1 MSNHRVH
8 LPLTTSYK
16 STFPFKKFQKNLR
29 VIRLEKKNG
38 QSVRKTLD
46 FTEKPCLPQYYCNG
60 LFLSVTSGRQQTR
73 YVRFML
79 VERED
84 LGQQG
89 RILSRWPVNF
99 LRRFLAKR
107 GQYCLSSSHR
117 KPIIL
122 FTSRI
127 MRSSYTQIYG
137 PPLIYCLD
145 SCAKMYKFHVVIYTS
160 RNPKR
165 YILHRVHDQA
175 DLTVQFQRKR
185 FPTYSP
191 TRWKIRWRAKISGYI
206 NLSLYLRTTISEI
219 IVNNIK
225 YQSMISKR
233 RLCNTQTLLQYSK
246 RSFIVLLDI
255 S

>member
-8 LPLTTSYK
+8 LPLTASYK
-16 STFPFKKFQKNLR
+16 STFPFKKFQKIFELSDQR
-29 VIRLEKKNG
+29 KKNG

-46 FTEKPCLPQYYCNG
+46 FTEKPRLPQYYCNG
-60 LFLSVTSGRQQTR
+60 LFLSVTSGRQQAR

-122 FTSRI
+122 FTPGM
-127 MRSSYTQIYG
+127 MRSSYTLIYG

-145 SCAKMYKFHVVIYTS
+145 SCAKMYKFRVVIYTS
-160 RNPKR
+160 RNPR
-165 YILHRVHDQA
+165 RFILHRVHDQA
-175 DLTVQFQRKR
+175 DLTVQFWRKR
-185 FPTYSP
+185 FPIYSP

-219 IVNNIK
+219 IVNNIR

-233 RLCNTQTLLQYSK
+233 RSCNTQTLLQYSK